1 MPLSE
6 LITSLGIL
14 KDFDVACSEKKKKKK
29 KKKKIFIKKFKKKKK
44 KKKKKRFLSRKL
56 KKQCPSFWLVNF

>member
-29 KKKKIFIKKFKKKKK
+29 KKK
-44 KKKKKRFLSRKL
+44 RFNWFDI
-56 KKQCPSFWLVNF
+56 PVLVV

>member
-29 KKKKIFIKKFKKKKK
+29 KKFFFKKVKKTMPK
-44 KKKKKRFLSRKL
+44 FLVGQL
-56 KKQCPSFWLVNF
+56 LV

>member
-29 KKKKIFIKKFKKKKK
+29 KKIFIKKVKKTMPK
-44 KKKKKRFLSRKL
+44 FLVGQL
-56 KKQCPSFWLVNF
+56 LV

>member
-29 KKKKIFIKKFKKKKK
+29 KKIFINKYKKKKIFIKKVKKTMPK
-44 KKKKKRFLSRKL
+44 FLVG
-56 KKQCPSFWLVNF
+56 QFLV

>member
-29 KKKKIFIKKFKKKKK
+29 KKYFFKE
-44 KKKKKRFLSRKL
+44 S
-56 KKQCPSFWLVNF
+56 

>member
-29 KKKKIFIKKFKKKKK
+29 KKNIFIKKVKKTMPK
-44 KKKKKRFLSRKL
+44 FLVG
-56 KKQCPSFWLVNF
+56 QFLV

>member
-14 KDFDVACSEKKKKKK
+14 KDFDVACSEKKKKK
-29 KKKKIFIKKFKKKKK
+29 IFIKKVKKTMPK
-44 KKKKKRFLSRKL
+44 FLVG
-56 KKQCPSFWLVNF
+56 QFLV

>member
-14 KDFDVACSEKKKKKK
+14 KDFDVVCSEKKKKKK
-29 KKKKIFIKKFKKKKK
+29 NIFIKKVKKTIPK
-44 KKKKKRFLSRKL
+44 FLIG
-56 KKQCPSFWLVNF
+56 QFLV

>member
-29 KKKKIFIKKFKKKKK
+29 KKEKKKKIFINKVKKKMPKVLVGQ
-44 KKKKKRFLSRKL
+44 FL
-56 KKQCPSFWLVNF
+56 V

>member
-29 KKKKIFIKKFKKKKK
+29 IFIKKVKKTMPK
-44 KKKKKRFLSRKL
+44 FLIG
-56 KKQCPSFWLVNF
+56 QFLV

>member
-29 KKKKIFIKKFKKKKK
+29 KKKIFIKKVKKTMPK
-44 KKKKKRFLSRKL
+44 FLVGQL
-56 KKQCPSFWLVNF
+56 LV

>member
-14 KDFDVACSEKKKKKK
+14 KDFDVACSEKKKEKD
-29 KKKKIFIKKFKKKKK
+29 FYQE
-44 KKKKKRFLSRKL
+44 S
-56 KKQCPSFWLVNF
+56 

>member
-29 KKKKIFIKKFKKKKK
+29 KNIF
-44 KKKKKRFLSRKL
+44 L
-56 KKQCPSFWLVNF
+56 KKVKKTMPKFVVGQFLV

>member
-29 KKKKIFIKKFKKKKK
+29 KKKKKIFIKKVKKTMPK
-44 KKKKKRFLSRKL
+44 FLVG
-56 KKQCPSFWLVNF
+56 QFLV

>member
-29 KKKKIFIKKFKKKKK
+29 KIFIKKVKKTMPK
-44 KKKKKRFLSRKL
+44 FLIG
-56 KKQCPSFWLVNF
+56 QFLV